1 MEMLQTASGAKFDHI
16 PYKGSQLAIPD
27 LLSGRFNLMVTDL
40 TPALGH
46 IRSGKLKVLA
56 TTAPHRSSMMPDA
69 PTFAEAGVSGVEAVA
84 WQGIVAP
91 AGTPKA
97 VVDRLAAEIGRIVTS
112 ETLKGRCAAMGCD
125 ALIPTSPA
133 DFAEMV
139 KRDVARW
146 AKVVNDSGAKVN

>member
-1 MEMLQTASGAKFDHI
+1 L
-16 PYKGSQLAIPD
+16 LA
-27 LLSGRFNLMVTDL
+27 GRFKLMITDL

-56 TTAPHRSSMMPDA
+56 TTAPQRSAMMPDA
-69 PTFAEAGVSGVEAVA
+69 PTFAEAGVPGVEAVA

-97 VVDRLAAEIGRIVTS
+97 VVDRLAAEIGRVVTS
-112 ETLKGRCAAMGCD
+112 ETLKARCAAMGCD
-125 ALIPTSPA
+125 ALTPTSPA

-139 KRDVARW
+139 KSDVARW
-146 AKVVNDSGAKVN
+146 SKVVNDSGAKIN